1 MPPATPSRRSAR
13 IAARSSA
20 AQTGQNTTDLAAAAA
35 EVARLEAMA
44 QAAIDLI
51 HAEEKS
57 AEANDSDSK
66 HKRDMNML
74 TDELK
79 DSPSEKALK
88 ECLNS
93 IRLAL
98 MPLNAAATP
107 AEQPQPPEDGIW
119 PPWNPPA
126 ITKDRASLVHFGHWL
141 RIRYGIVPHPP
152 VVPFQI
158 KLAGP
163 VVKATANFLWRHC
176 NGRILEI
183 VLKAAGWWTQENED
197 DMVGMWR
204 TWVDAEGNWV
214 LDNDNA
220 KLLMFDF
227 CFPIYSLL

>member
-1 MPPATPSRRSAR
+1 MPPAMPSRRSAR
-13 IAARSSA
+13 VAARSSA

-51 HAEEKS
+51 HAEELS
-57 AEANDSDSK
+57 AEV
-66 HKRDMNML
+66 
-74 TDELK
+74 
-79 DSPSEKALK
+79 
-88 ECLNS
+88 
-93 IRLAL
+93 
-98 MPLNAAATP
+98 ATRT
-107 AEQPQPPEDGIW
+107 EQPQPPEDGIW

-152 VVPFQI
+152 VVPFHI

-183 VLKAAGWWTQENED
+183 VLKSAGWWTQENED
-197 DMVGMWR
+197 DMVRMWR

-214 LDNDNA
+214 LDNDDA
-220 KLLMFDF
+220 ELLMFDF
-227 CFPIYSLL
+227 SFPIYSLL